1 VWNYSRN
8 IGSASNKQNMGYYF
22 FAKQAS
28 LLHMQVLF
36 VPLLLH
42 TESGGLLMG
51 RSFRFLNFA
60 L

>member
-1 VWNYSRN
+1 
-8 IGSASNKQNMGYYF
+8 MGYYF
-22 FAKQAS
+22 FAKKAS

-51 RSFRFLNFA
+51 RSFRFLNSAF
-60 L
+60 

>member
-1 VWNYSRN
+1 
-8 IGSASNKQNMGYYF
+8 MGYYF

-28 LLHMQVLF
+28 LLHMRVLF

-42 TESGGLLMG
+42 TESGGLLTG
-51 RSFRFLNFA
+51 RSFHFLNFA